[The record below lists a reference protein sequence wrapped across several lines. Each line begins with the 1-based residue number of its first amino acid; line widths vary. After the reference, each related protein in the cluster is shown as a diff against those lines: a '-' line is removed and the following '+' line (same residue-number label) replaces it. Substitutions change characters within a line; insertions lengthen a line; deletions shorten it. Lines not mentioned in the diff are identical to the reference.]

1 MSDSPAANL
10 GTLQRY
16 LRHRRPLE
24 IAAWVAFM
32 GLNAAANSAVSWMDL
47 QRAGLTAAAWEPVVW
62 EFSSAI
68 LLGALLPMILW
79 VDARM
84 PLAPGTWRRALP
96 MQLLATVP
104 YSLLHVLGMVG
115 LRELAYALAG
125 GNYDFGPWGPE
136 LLYEYLKDVRSWF
149 TFLALIYLYRFV
161 LRRLRGEAR
170 LLAEGEREVAAP
182 VIDRFLVKKLGREF
196 LVRTADID
204 WLESGGNYVT
214 LHCGS
219 HDYLL
224 RETMQ
229 NLEQRLAPQGF
240 ARVHRSAIVNLDRVA
255 QITPYDTGDGELRLH
270 SDVRVPLSRRYRAQ
284 LRDQLSG
291 S

>member
-1 MSDSPAANL
+1 MSEPTSAEHS
-10 GTLQRY
+10 TLQRY
-16 LRHRRPLE
+16 LRHRRGYEVL
-24 IAAWVAFM
+24 AWA
-32 GLNAAANSAVSWMDL
+32 GLFVFNAVANSLVSWMDL
-47 QRAGLTAAAWEPVVW
+47 RRAELPAAAWEPVVW
-62 EFSSAI
+62 EVSSGLMLA
-68 LLGALLPMILW
+68 ALLPMVLW
-79 VDARM
+79 VDART
-84 PLAPGTWRRALP
+84 PLDVGNWRRALP
-96 MQLLATVP
+96 VHLLATIP
-104 YSLLHVLGMVG
+104 YSVLHVLGMVG
-115 LRELAYALAG
+115 LRELAYAAAG

-136 LLYEYLKDVRSWF
+136 LFYEYLKDLRSWF

-170 LLAEGEREVAAP
+170 LLAEGEREAAAP

-196 LVRTADID
+196 LVRTSDID

-219 HDYLL
+219 SDYLL

-255 QITPYDTGDGELRLH
+255 QITPFDTGDGELRLH
-270 SDVRVPLSRRYRAQ
+270 SDARIPVSRRYRQ
-284 LRDQLSG
+284 RLRDQLSG